1 MKCPLCDIEAVIT
14 KTRQAFNME
23 EQKLFRYIEFS
34 CRNKKCPNFEKVI
47 GEDKDE
53 LPVTIE

>member
-1 MKCPLCDIEAVIT
+1 MRCPKCDTEAVIT
-14 KTRQAFNME
+14 KTRQVFNTE

-34 CRNKKCPNFEKVI
+34 CRNKKCSNFQKVI

-53 LPVTIE
+53 QPVTIE